1 MYSNRMI
8 MTYLDLGLPLTFLL
22 LGVFSL
28 LRFSEVERDS
38 DAMELVDGIVGER
51 MQDRLGPG

>member
-1 MYSNRMI
+1 MYSNHVI
-8 MTYLDLGLPLTFLL
+8 MTYLDLGLPLTFPL

-28 LRFSEVERDS
+28 LRFLEVEHDS